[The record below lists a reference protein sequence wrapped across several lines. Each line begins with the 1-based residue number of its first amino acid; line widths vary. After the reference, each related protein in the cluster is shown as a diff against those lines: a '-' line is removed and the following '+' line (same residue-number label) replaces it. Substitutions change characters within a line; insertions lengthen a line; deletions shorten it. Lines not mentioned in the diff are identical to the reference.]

1 MKILKDRQLRSFAAK
16 SAIFRYLAFF
26 REEMILLLHE
36 IMSIK
41 KSARFLSVLLA
52 LLFPLFS
59 AASVPPPPVNQY
71 IGFPDMVMNNLTW
84 EACLGCHGDPEN
96 APLPVKRGYLPDRHH
111 LRVDTPIEEYTASP
125 FPEESPDGTHKCL
138 TCHQIDWVK
147 DPSRPA
153 GGYFAFA
160 QEPGSAEFRN
170 CLNCHRQWSNVASVH
185 HFTQKAQEAR
195 CHLCHGNVIND
206 PNDDHYIPDSGIVN
220 VTPRPGFGSGEIG
233 ETGEKRGGCR
243 YCHGGGV
250 DDTSG
255 IEVPVNPRG
264 NANNA
269 THHGTGIGMGGTNS
283 AHDCLLCH
291 NWGLEPGPL
300 NGPYNIRGCE
310 RCHGI
315 SSLHNIQFD
324 PVGDGIVPGE
334 EPPFYGHVGNN
345 LDCRG
350 CHGPNPTFPQ
360 VPYPGEPGYDHLGDE
375 SDCLGCH
382 RNGSYASGMRAAS
395 AALDPAFGPVV
406 PYLSGISRNR
416 LVAGEPATLT
426 LTGSAFHAAR
436 DPLEMP
442 VRVVLLG
449 PSGASIEIAPTTVTP
464 TLLEFVL
471 PAQLA
476 PGSYAVKAIKGEMGS
491 NIKTLLLLPAVA
503 IEEMRCSGEHVILT
517 GSGFLGY
524 LEAEAS
530 GTAVLVEKTGER
542 CTVESWS
549 DERIEAICPT
559 LDSGGTI
566 KVETLFGTL
575 SRAVTC
581 NGGDETGGRPRWWSI
596 WSWWG
601 SWSWAR
607 R

>member
-1 MKILKDRQLRSFAAK
+1 MNKRFHFLLAALALSFAGVSMAN
-16 SAIFRYLAFF
+16 
-26 REEMILLLHE
+26 
-36 IMSIK
+36 
-41 KSARFLSVLLA
+41 
-52 LLFPLFS
+52 
-59 AASVPPPPVNQY
+59 VPPPPVNQS
-71 IGFPDMVMNNLTW
+71 IGFPDVVMNDLTW
-84 EACLGCHGDPEN
+84 EACLGCHGDPTG

-125 FPEESPDGTHKCL
+125 YPEKSPDGTHQCL
-138 TCHQIDWVK
+138 TCHQIDWVS
-147 DPSRPA
+147 DPDRPL
-153 GGYFAFA
+153 GGYYAFA
-160 QEPGSAEFRN
+160 QDPGSAEFRN
-170 CLNCHRQWSNVASVH
+170 CLNCHRQWSGVTSVH
-185 HFTQKAQEAR
+185 HFTQKAQEAK

-220 VTPRPGFGSGEIG
+220 VTPRPGRGSGEVG

-250 DDTSG
+250 DDVTG
-255 IEVPVNPRG
+255 IEVPVNARG

-360 VPYPGEPGYDHLGDE
+360 VPYPGNPDYDHLGDE

-382 RNGSYASGMRAAS
+382 RNGDFAAGMQAAS
-395 AALDPAFGPVV
+395 TGDAPGPTFGPVV
-406 PYLSGISRNR
+406 PYLSGISRKR
-416 LVAGEPATLT
+416 VVAGEETTLT
-426 LTGSAFHAAR
+426 LTGTAFFAEG
-436 DPLEMP
+436 DPLEVP
-442 VRVVLLG
+442 VKVALYSAAGERT
-449 PSGASIEIAPTTVTP
+449 EIVPAVVTP
-464 TLLEFVL
+464 TLLEFTL
-471 PAQLA
+471 PARLA
-476 PGSYAVKAIKGEMGS
+476 PGSYVIKAVKGEMGS
-491 NIKTLLLLPAVA
+491 NIVPLVVLPAVS
-503 IEEMRCSGEHVILT
+503 IERVRCDGKRVTITGE
-517 GSGFLGY
+517 GFREH
-524 LEAEAS
+524 LEAEGS
-530 GTAVLVEKTGER
+530 GTRVFVGGPEEACQVV
-542 CTVESWS
+542 SWS
-549 DERIEAICPT
+549 DQRIVADCP
-559 LDSGGTI
+559 SPQGRSI
-566 KVETLFGTL
+566 RVESLFGE
-575 SRAVTC
+575 VTASAAC
-581 NGGDETGGRPRWWSI
+581 GETAGRPRWWAI
-596 WSWWG
+596 WSWWD
-601 SWSWAR
+601 SWSWGR